1 MREGSSTNGSINQVK
16 LSQIVLL
23 SALWVKLVL
32 KSAKLYAFQYLR
44 NYFGEYIFQKQNP
57 LFVKSTV
64 CQKRFCPRCSYGTKA
79 KWYTHNNTTP
89 HVIERDGL
97 AKQPKF
103 SPSIQSSSST
113 DHCKKKFSTLQQQLW
128 KCQNQEFFFVVQ
140 QNFLSVRKKSSN
152 LPVIHTQHAK
162 SNI

>member
-1 MREGSSTNGSINQVK
+1 M
-16 LSQIVLL
+16 L
-23 SALWVKLVL
+23 
-32 KSAKLYAFQYLR
+32 FQYLR
-44 NYFGEYIFQKQNP
+44 NFFGEYIFQKQNP

-103 SPSIQSSSST
+103 SPSIQSSAMHT
-113 DHCKKKFSTLQQQLW
+113 PPNFKVCARRKVPAKRFKNCHILYIRKPRVAFSVFHSLYFIFSLMNALIYVDIDQG
-128 KCQNQEFFFVVQ
+128 
-140 QNFLSVRKKSSN
+140 
-152 LPVIHTQHAK
+152 IHQ
-162 SNI
+162 